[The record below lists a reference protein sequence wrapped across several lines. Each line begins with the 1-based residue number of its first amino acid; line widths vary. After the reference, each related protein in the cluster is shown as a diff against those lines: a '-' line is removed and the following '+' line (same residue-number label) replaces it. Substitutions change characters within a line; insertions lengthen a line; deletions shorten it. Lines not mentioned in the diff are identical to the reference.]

1 MSRSARPSPPPP
13 PPLLLKSRKSLTFLF
28 LFVLFLAQQ
37 ATLDYDDDDGQTQK
51 SRIPLIQGAMKMMM
65 LPMIDDPTKRGL
77 LFATLSYLV
86 YSFLQGPDTHMSR
99 PHPGV
104 WRVAHGSFVLYLL
117 FLVFLVFQETKESAR
132 ANVFEYLAP
141 NLKVSS
147 SSSSL
152 GEEGTTNNGGG
163 GLYEERTY
171 ATDCRIFTPESSA
184 SSRMQNVKNTI
195 LDEFFLAHVLGWFGK
210 ALAIRD
216 WRLLWAYSIL
226 FELMEVTFR
235 HWLKNFNECWWDSWV
250 LDVLICNFGG
260 MWVGMRATKYF
271 ATSNDRGSHSGSSRE
286 ESSEEDNRFMNGEI
300 AAENREENSSE
311 EEEEYDIDDTEEHE
325 KSKKSS
331 SALSKRTKENESGG
345 QNDRH
350 HRRRPSSN
358 FVRVARKSIEN
369 YILPEKGHNWYRY
382 EWQPFKT
389 PGRFIQCVFLIG
401 MCLSFELNAFFLKFI
416 YAIPPPHILNTLR
429 LTLWFAQAN
438 IAIREYYVFI
448 TDESGIWKAQLGANA
463 WLAIAAMAME
473 FLVILKHGDGLFTAK
488 WPKAVVRCWLAVGV
502 AMVGGLTVWQF
513 RMRSSSD
520 EKKERKRKTKMI

>member
-1 MSRSARPSPPPP
+1 MSRSAPPPP

-28 LFVLFLAQQ
+28 LFVMFLAQQ
-37 ATLDYDDDDGQTQK
+37 ATLDYCDDGQ
-51 SRIPLIQGAMKMMM
+51 SIPLLLLGGKGAMMM
-65 LPMIDDPTKRGL
+65 LPIDDPTKRGL
-77 LFATLSYLV
+77 LFVTLSYLV

-141 NLKVSS
+141 NLQISS
-147 SSSSL
+147 T
-152 GEEGTTNNGGG
+152 EEDTNG

-171 ATDCRIFTPESSA
+171 ATDCRVFTPESSA
-184 SSRMQNVKNTI
+184 SSRMQNVKSTV

-271 ATSNDRGSHSGSSRE
+271 ATSNGRGSHSGRSRG
-286 ESSEEDNRFMNGEI
+286 ESSEEDNSFMNGEI

-311 EEEEYDIDDTEEHE
+311 EEEEDDIDDTEEHE

-331 SALSKRTKENESGG
+331 SALSKRTKEKESGG
-345 QNDRH
+345 KNDRH
-350 HRRRPSSN
+350 HSRRPSSN
-358 FVRVARKSIEN
+358 FVRAARKSIEN

-429 LTLWFAQAN
+429 LILWFVQAN

-448 TDESGIWKAQLGANA
+448 TDERGIWKAQLGANA

-520 EKKERKRKTKMI
+520 EKKTRKRKTKMIFKKKTN

>member
-1 MSRSARPSPPPP
+1 MDANGVSVRNNTNN
-13 PPLLLKSRKSLTFLF
+13 RKSLSF
-28 LFVLFLAQQ
+28 LFVYVLVLAYQ
-37 ATLDYDDDDGQTQK
+37 ALNDDIGQRNIRGNDVSETRTA
-51 SRIPLIQGAMKMMM
+51 SSSS
-65 LPMIDDPTKRGL
+65 PTKKGL
-77 LFATLSYLV
+77 FFAYVSYLV
-86 YSFLQGPDTHMSR
+86 YSFLQGEDTHMFR

-104 WRVAHGSFVLYLL
+104 WRCVHGSFVLYLL
-117 FLVFLVFQETKESAR
+117 FLVFLVFQETKEQAR
-132 ANVFEYLAP
+132 ARVFAFWD
-141 NLKVSS
+141 
-147 SSSSL
+147 SSL
-152 GEEGTTNNGGG
+152 MFAGEDDAKMFP
-163 GLYEERTY
+163 YEERTY
-171 ATDCRIFTPESSA
+171 ATDCRVFTPEQCNLARFGSCF
-184 SSRMQNVKNTI
+184 QNVKNTI

-216 WRLLWAYSIL
+216 WHLLWAYSIL

-250 LDVLICNFGG
+250 LDVLVCNFGG

-271 ATSNDRGSHSGSSRE
+271 ATTNVGRGSYSGSSRE
-286 ESSEEDNRFMNGEI
+286 ESSEGV
-300 AAENREENSSE
+300 ENHGFTERVIDDFEESSSSE
-311 EEEEYDIDDTEEHE
+311 EDEYEKNGQEGEDDENEM
-325 KSKKSS
+325 KNKPAAAAARSS
-331 SALSKRTKENESGG
+331 ERTKDESDGKK
-345 QNDRH
+345 NRH

-416 YAIPPPHILNTLR
+416 YGIPPPHILNTLR
-429 LTLWFAQAN
+429 LVLWFAQAN

-448 TDESGIWKAQLGANA
+448 TDERGIWKAQLGANA

-488 WPKAVVRCWLAVGV
+488 WPKAVVRCWLAVSAV
-502 AMVGGLTVWQF
+502 IVGGLIVWQF
-513 RMRSSSD
+513 
-520 EKKERKRKTKMI
+520 KKEKERRVMTKTKYKNKKNI